1 VEDGIRGVPH
11 RLRVLKVKAY
21 VEWRK
26 PTCSLQGACC
36 SVPISWRR
44 AWGPIIPQ
52 GPLTHSN
59 LRWRV
64 STVNTGNLER
74 VTDGA
79 RTRDL
84 LLSHNPN
91 SPFCRHRISR
101 PKTSDLQRFRARQ
114 SLRRVPLYTTLYRH
128 YCCHYCCQTN
138 LASRYSFSSTPT
150 VAPLS

>member
-52 GPLTHSN
+52 GPLTLSN

-84 LLSHNPN
+84 RSHNPM
-91 SPFCRHRISR
+91 PLVLAR
-101 PKTSDLQRFRARQ
+101 PAVFG
-114 SLRRVPLYTTLYRH
+114 
-128 YCCHYCCQTN
+128 
-138 LASRYSFSSTPT
+138 
-150 VAPLS
+150 

>member
-52 GPLTHSN
+52 GPLTLSN

-84 LLSHNPN
+84 RSHNPM
-91 SPFCRHRISR
+91 PLVLAR
-101 PKTSDLQRFRARQ
+101 PAVSGHLAYSWAFRRFRGM
-114 SLRRVPLYTTLYRH
+114 L
-128 YCCHYCCQTN
+128 
-138 LASRYSFSSTPT
+138 
-150 VAPLS
+150 LSAAY